1 MVHVLLLPLIFGT
14 TDFILLPCCNVIIN
28 YNLVHSPITTL
39 PKIPDGGLL
48 SQTVDQYHQL
58 QYYENF
64 NTDTNILILLC

>member
-14 TDFILLPCCNVIIN
+14 TDFILFNVIIN
-28 YNLVHSPITTL
+28 GNMVHSPVTTL

-48 SQTVDQYHQL
+48 SKTVDQYHQL

-64 NTDTNILILLC
+64 NTDTNILTLLR